1 MVWITWLCSSVVCF
15 LNLNVLVAVSKG
27 MQAIKLSSVKK
38 LFLMWD
44 CRLIQIQ
51 LYNGP

>member
-27 MQAIKLSSVKK
+27 MQAVKLSSVKK
-38 LFLMWD
+38 LSYVGLPTNTD
-44 CRLIQIQ
+44 TAV
-51 LYNGP
+51 